1 MTNILVVLVTA
12 LCVPHLLFFLAYDAQ
27 ALRIPIILITVV
39 AIAFQLTP
47 ILNSIWP
54 YAGGFYN
61 LVLWLTFATA
71 NAWMF
76 SAQSAIHFYLLAG
89 ATTAIAIFGIRQ
101 NFLSIF
107 SIMLGLSAFI
117 YADRYFVEPAA
128 FLDVSE
134 TFLTI
139 LYFTSIPTTLL
150 AIFCMVFY
158 GFKQAS
164 TAEEALQREYEY
176 SEALLSNML
185 PGPIAAQL
193 KRNPGQTI
201 ADSHE
206 EATILFADIV
216 GFTPLASHHSP
227 DAVVKLLNTLFT
239 RFDDLAN
246 KHGLEK
252 IKTLGDAFMAAG
264 GMPDPQ
270 PDHAQR
276 VACMALEMVT
286 ETNRF
291 AKDVGEDLQ
300 LRIGIHTG
308 PVVAGVIGTKKPFYD
323 VWGDTVNTAARLE
336 SYGTTGKIQV
346 TDETKRILEK
356 EFSFAERGPVTIKG
370 KGELDLWYLESI
382 RPS

>member
-12 LCVPHLLFFLAYDAQ
+12 LCVPHILFFVAYDAQ
-27 ALRIPIILITVV
+27 ALRVPILLTLTV

-47 ILNSIWP
+47 ILNSLWP
-54 YAGGFYN
+54 YGDGLYN
-61 LVLWLTFATA
+61 LVLWLGFATT

-76 SAQSAIHFYLLAG
+76 SAQSTIHFYLLAG
-89 ATTAIAIFGIRQ
+89 ATTAIAIFGVRQ
-101 NFLSIF
+101 NILSVI
-107 SIMLGLSAFI
+107 SIGLGLFAFI
-117 YADRYFVEPAA
+117 YADRYFTEPAA
-128 FLDVSE
+128 FLDVSD

-176 SEALLSNML
+176 SEALLSNMP

-270 PDHAQR
+270 PDHAIR
-276 VACMALEMVT
+276 VARMALEMVEET
-286 ETNRF
+286 ERF
-291 AKDVGEDLQ
+291 ATEVGENLQ
-300 LRIGIHTG
+300 LRIGIHSG

-336 SYGTTGKIQV
+336 THGTTGKIQV
-346 TDETKRILEK
+346 T
-356 EFSFAERGPVTIKG
+356 G
-370 KGELDLWYLESI
+370 
-382 RPS
+382 